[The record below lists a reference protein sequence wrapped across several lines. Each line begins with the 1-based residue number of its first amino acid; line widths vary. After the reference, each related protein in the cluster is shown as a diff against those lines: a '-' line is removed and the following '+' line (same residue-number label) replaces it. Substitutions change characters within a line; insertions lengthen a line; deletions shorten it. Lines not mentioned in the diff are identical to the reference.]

1 MENYGKLIVGNYC
14 IKILH
19 RVYIETNKLF
29 YLGNCAYGRC
39 LLCRE
44 KHTSISFVSEEN
56 IALHIKNPL
65 LKSIT
70 QLEGG
75 IYEVEKSRNKVL
87 YDVPIQIGIA
97 VIAVYSYAKMSLIK
111 FWKFINHYLENDS
124 IN

>member
-29 YLGNCAYGRC
+29 YSGNCAYGRC